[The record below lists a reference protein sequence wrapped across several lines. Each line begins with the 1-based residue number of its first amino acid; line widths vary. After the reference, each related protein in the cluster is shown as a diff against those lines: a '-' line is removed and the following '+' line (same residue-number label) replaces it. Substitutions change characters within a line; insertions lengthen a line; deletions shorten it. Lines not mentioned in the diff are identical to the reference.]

1 MFDDVTSLFRED
13 FRPYVLL
20 AIAIAVGA
28 VCGYV
33 LSRLGYSILRRV
45 AHRTRSVLAESVVR
59 NLRAPGLLIGALA
72 GVIVACEA
80 LFEAG
85 APQALITER
94 IAEVAL
100 YGAVAWLVIEL
111 VEVVGDLL
119 LERYAFSGDGD
130 NFRQRKI
137 YTQLLYIKRVVTVV
151 AVVIAIAL
159 TLFQFERVR
168 ELGTGILA
176 GAGVAGIAV
185 GFAAQQ
191 SLANLLAG
199 FQIAFT
205 QPIRIDDQVVIGGE
219 FGRVEEITLTYVVV
233 RIWDD
238 RRLIV
243 PLNKVIDE
251 PFQNWSRHSTE
262 LLGAVFL
269 YLDYGADL
277 AGVRG
282 ELARL
287 VADHPAHDGR
297 VAKLQVTDT
306 SEQTMTVRVLVS
318 APSPGEAFELRCHV
332 REGLLTYVRRVQ
344 PEALPLQRERL
355 TGVERLGEAVDAPRD
370 FSSS

>member
-1 MFDDVTSLFRED
+1 MFDDITDLFRED
-13 FRPYVLL
+13 YRPYVLL
-20 AIAIAVGA
+20 AIAIALGA
-28 VCGYV
+28 VVGYLV
-33 LSRLGYSILRRV
+33 SRVGFSVLRRV

-59 NLRAPGLLIGALA
+59 NLRAPGLLIGTLV

-80 LFEAG
+80 LFETG
-85 APQALITER
+85 AAQAIVTER

-100 YGAVAWLVIEL
+100 YGAVAWLVIEF

-119 LERYAFSGDGD
+119 LQRYAFEGGTD

-159 TLFQFERVR
+159 TLLQFERVR

-176 GAGVAGIAV
+176 SAGVAGIAV

-205 QPIRIDDQVVIGGE
+205 QPIRIDDQVIIGGE

-251 PFQNWSRHSTE
+251 PFQNWSRHSTQ

-269 YLDYGADL
+269 YLDYGVDL
-277 AGVRG
+277 AGVRE
-282 ELARL
+282 ELQRL
-287 VADHPAHDGR
+287 VTDHPAYDGR

-318 APSPGEAFELRCHV
+318 AASPGEAFELRCHV
-332 REGLLTYVRRVQ
+332 REGLLTYVRKTQ

-355 TGVERLGEAVDAPRD
+355 TGVEQLVEAAEA
-370 FSSS
+370 

>member
-1 MFDDVTSLFRED
+1 MFEPITEAFPDHLK
-13 FRPYVLL
+13 PYALL
-20 AIAIAVGA
+20 LIAIVTGALGGYLVTRVGFA
-28 VCGYV
+28 A
-33 LSRLGYSILRRV
+33 LRRLT
-45 AHRTRSVLAESVVR
+45 HRSVFVESTVR
-59 NLRAPGLLIGALA
+59 NLRGPSLLIGALV
-72 GVIVACEA
+72 GVIVACETILPLGSNLA
-80 LFEAG
+80 AV
-85 APQALITER
+85 TER
-94 IAEVAL
+94 ISEVFL
-100 YGAVAWLVIEL
+100 YGAVAWLVIEF

-119 LERYAFSGDGD
+119 LRRYAYTGGAD

-151 AVVIAIAL
+151 AVIIAIAL

-176 GAGVAGIAV
+176 SAGVAGIAV
-185 GFAAQQ
+185 GFAAQK

-205 QPIRIDDQVVIGGE
+205 QPIRIDDQVLISGE

-243 PLNKVIDE
+243 PLNQVIDE

-262 LLGAVFL
+262 LLGTVML

-277 AGVRG
+277 SGLRE

-287 VADHPAHDGR
+287 TAAHAAFDGR
-297 VAKLQVTDT
+297 VAKVQVTDT
-306 SEQTMTVRVLVS
+306 SELTMTVRVLVS
-318 APSPGEAFELRCHV
+318 ASSPGEAFDLRCHV
-332 REGLLTYVRRVQ
+332 REGLLTYLREHQ
-344 PEALPLQRERL
+344 PGALPLQRESVQGIGNL
-355 TGVERLGEAVDAPRD
+355 LGEERL
-370 FSSS
+370 S